1 MTKHGLPGDQA
12 LAAIADSIGEELA
25 LKLAAHFGGTRLY
38 VPRHVGEHHP
48 ISAALGPAD
57 AERIAA
63 WAGGGCIDVPKQA
76 ARRQRVSQLHSRGT
90 LTIAQIALE
99 TSYTER
105 HVYRLLKT
113 DRDTAQLSLFD
124 E

>member
-1 MTKHGLPGDQA
+1 MKPRGQQGRLPGPDV
-12 LAAIADSIGEELA
+12 
-25 LKLAAHFGGTRLY
+25 GTRAEQSQPL
-38 VPRHVGEHHP
+38 HD
-48 ISAALGPAD
+48 ALCHWTGNA
-57 AERIAA
+57 
-63 WAGGGCIDVPKQA
+63 KQA